1 MNYNKNKTGLVI
13 GGAFNQ
19 YGHAKHYGEVIWAQY
34 ADQMPIRYQY
44 YQGNSQKNDFN
55 TYAKWNFNLTEVLNT
70 FVDLQYR
77 YVDYQTSGRKD
88 DQTPYD
94 VNEKFNFFNP
104 KVGLSYTLS
113 EKDVLYSSYAVANR
127 EPNRSDYIDG
137 TTKPKPEH
145 LENFELGLRR
155 NATRYG
161 MELNY
166 YLMNYTDQLVLTG
179 QLDNV
184 GYPIRANIGKSYRT
198 GVELSGII
206 RLSSRWTWNANVAF
220 SVNKNKDFVVLENN
234 APVTKDTKIILS
246 PGVIAGS
253 QLTWSAFSH
262 FQATWLAKYVGKQYL
277 DNTQAENLTL
287 SNYFINDLRM
297 GYQLS
302 PKGMKEIGLS
312 VLINNLLDVKYSSNG
327 YSYDNTPYYYPQA
340 GRNFMA
346 MVTLKF

>member
-1 MNYNKNKTGLVI
+1 
-13 GGAFNQ
+13 
-19 YGHAKHYGEVIWAQY
+19 
-34 ADQMPIRYQY
+34 
-44 YQGNSQKNDFN
+44 
-55 TYAKWNFNLTEVLNT
+55 
-70 FVDLQYR
+70 
-77 YVDYQTSGRKD
+77 
-88 DQTPYD
+88 
-94 VNEKFNFFNP
+94 
-104 KVGLSYTLS
+104 
-113 EKDVLYSSYAVANR
+113 
-127 EPNRSDYIDG
+127 
-137 TTKPKPEH
+137 
-145 LENFELGLRR
+145 
-155 NATRYG
+155 
-161 MELNY
+161 
-166 YLMNYTDQLVLTG
+166 MNYTDQLVLTG

-184 GYPIRANIGKSYRT
+184 GYPIRANVGKSYRT
-198 GVELSGII
+198 GVELSGVI
-206 RLSSRWTWNANVAF
+206 RLSSRWTWNANATF

-297 GYQLS
+297 GYQFS

-346 MVTLKF
+346 MMTLKF